1 MLCGKML
8 KITFLLLLVFLGSS
22 GEYVKA
28 FLSSKP
34 VTLSAMTSSSP
45 LISKA
50 VKEASFGMGCFWEP
64 AEQVK
69 KVEGVI
75 DTVSGYTGN
84 KQFDDDPTKKLP
96 SYENVCYGRQWVE
109 AVRVT
114 FDDNVI
120 SYEELLEV
128 FFEKQKPQPQS
139 RQYSSMIFPCDEE
152 QYDAALNWYEHNQ
165 QIDRR
170 RDSDGFRSEW
180 TTIEF
185 PRTKFYSAE
194 GYHQR
199 YWEKQRPRFGL
210 ILALLAIS
218 VGLIDPLFP
227 SNTDLQTNVRT
238 VANGSTV
245 VIGLAIALERFIDS
259 TVVELD

>member
-8 KITFLLLLVFLGSS
+8 KITFLLLLVYLGSS

-34 VTLSAMTSSSP
+34 VTLSAMTSSSS

-139 RQYSSMIFPCDEE
+139 RQYSSMIFPRDKE

-194 GYHQR
+194 GYVTKINNILYVVPVIDASVACFFYCFPTKELVSDKSTCEFLSAIKNQIKSNQT
-199 YWEKQRPRFGL
+199 KQSL
-210 ILALLAIS
+210 C
-218 VGLIDPLFP
+218 
-227 SNTDLQTNVRT
+227 
-238 VANGSTV
+238 
-245 VIGLAIALERFIDS
+245 
-259 TVVELD
+259 

>member
-1 MLCGKML
+1 MYVYFKNIAKFYFFADHEIIKFIINFGATSFPSRWPFDLYKLPMLCGKML

-34 VTLSAMTSSSP
+34 VTLSAMTSSSS

-109 AVRVT
+109 AV
-114 FDDNVI
+114 
-120 SYEELLEV
+120 S
-128 FFEKQKPQPQS
+128 
-139 RQYSSMIFPCDEE
+139 
-152 QYDAALNWYEHNQ
+152 
-165 QIDRR
+165 
-170 RDSDGFRSEW
+170 
-180 TTIEF
+180 
-185 PRTKFYSAE
+185 
-194 GYHQR
+194 
-199 YWEKQRPRFGL
+199 
-210 ILALLAIS
+210 
-218 VGLIDPLFP
+218 
-227 SNTDLQTNVRT
+227 
-238 VANGSTV
+238 
-245 VIGLAIALERFIDS
+245 
-259 TVVELD
+259 